1 MFAVHSYGR
10 EKATKRPSRAA
21 SPRMHLYLY
30 LNSGPDSSAA
40 VAEAQGRSLSFSLPQ
55 TYDCYIVT
63 IVTLLQKTLYQASPL
78 TASPHSPSMTLTSL
92 DDVALPGSQGHG
104 CEDDL
109 LHGTNPPSLEP
120 HNSIKNLLNK
130 DVNSHEGA
138 TWRHPWRIQ
147 HLRCIFSAPMGW
159 EKWVLYKAIS

>member
-1 MFAVHSYGR
+1 MEG
-10 EKATKRPSRAA
+10 KRQPKGLQGLPPPGCTSTSIWIQVLTHQLLLLKLKVGVSPSPF
-21 SPRMHLYLY
+21 PR
-30 LNSGPDSSAA
+30 P
-40 VAEAQGRSLSFSLPQ
+40 
-55 TYDCYIVT
+55 T
-63 IVTLLQKTLYQASPL
+63 IVTLLRLLQKTLYQASPL

-120 HNSIKNLLNK
+120 HNSIKSLLNK